1 MNKIVV
7 IILLKHKGK
16 IKISLNTVT
25 QSTVSTQNLF
35 QGFDFTFS
43 TSLEPSVA
51 GYEVSTEVDGVW
63 EMLPAIIQLQSSP
76 PVLETMS
83 TELMD
88 FSVVDEFDE
97 QSQGEM
103 DKVSLLTSV
112 MNSVD
117 KSNSNRL
124 TFLLLKFLSFIVIFQ
139 NPQVFLSAMQL
150 QK

>member
-1 MNKIVV
+1 
-7 IILLKHKGK
+7 
-16 IKISLNTVT
+16 
-25 QSTVSTQNLF
+25 
-35 QGFDFTFS
+35 
-43 TSLEPSVA
+43 
-51 GYEVSTEVDGVW
+51 
-63 EMLPAIIQLQSSP
+63 MLPAIIQLQSSP

-124 TFLLLKFLSFIVIFQ
+124 TFLLLKFLSSIVIFQ